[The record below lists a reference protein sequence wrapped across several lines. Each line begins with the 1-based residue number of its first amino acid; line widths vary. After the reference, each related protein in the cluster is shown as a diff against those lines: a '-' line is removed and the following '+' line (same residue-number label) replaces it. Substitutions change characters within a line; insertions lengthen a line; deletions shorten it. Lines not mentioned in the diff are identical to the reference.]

1 MSVLLFICLS
11 LRSSP
16 RPRVRHIWK
25 RPIKKDNANSKRPL
39 GYTVDWETASEEYE
53 LARRKRETS
62 KGMPQLST
70 LSESFIKN
78 LGDPG
83 EEERILSDE
92 LI

>member
-1 MSVLLFICLS
+1 M
-11 LRSSP
+11 
-16 RPRVRHIWK
+16 
-25 RPIKKDNANSKRPL
+25 
-39 GYTVDWETASEEYE
+39 DWETASEEYE

-92 LI
+92 LIYSDNMNGIIAWTWVERRKPAGASEKG